1 MMHSTIAPLGRIVS
15 EELSAKFETDIS
27 LSFESLFS
35 ADLSGR
41 ARAFQSLVG
50 GGMPVE
56 KAAALAG
63 LMMKPRNDNPP

>member
-1 MMHSTIAPLGRIVS
+1 MHSTIAPLGRIVS
-15 EELSAKFETDIS
+15 EELSAKFETEIS

-50 GGMPVE
+50 GGIPVE
-56 KAAALAG
+56 KAASLAG
-63 LMMKPRNDNPP
+63 LLQSED